1 MTTRCP
7 PRSVSVG
14 MKSDQKPYYDA
25 GIPNPIILQMNYA
38 QAIKRSACEVTAA
51 KAAAAAAAAAA
62 AFSYAI
68 PRSITTTTATIAT
81 KTTKGAAC
89 VSPQPI
95 STTARGRSDSCMSD
109 MSDAGSTTSS
119 HSSSVSYSSND
130 SINQLPLQLQ
140 LQQQQQQQ
148 QRAVIVRDSSP
159 SPNVSSDKDKSSS
172 SSTKERSLESKKRA
186 SRKKNQKR
194 REIAKRNKAL
204 LNASNASLF
213 SSFSDSLTEEQ
224 EDDTT
229 SLQQSLELEQ
239 DLMSNTSSASPT
251 MSPPESPSL
260 ADESSPSPDTFT
272 ASTPATSYE
281 GEMDKDAILESIVDN
296 KEQETENKTPNAT
309 VHSTQEDEKSV
320 QVQLQQEHAEP
331 FSPASQKEPIVVESL
346 DEQDSTLTIDNKSE
360 TAHDTLPTVMEESE
374 VDLATDAE
382 TVPVAAVSA
391 PLALAAENVWT
402 LSTSPAAVDKD
413 ITKVE
418 VETTLADTMTTA
430 TAQIDQQSL
439 TRIPLEGEHEP
450 AEPFV
455 IISSAS
461 TESQPILPS
470 WDVAS
475 EKVATVALQCLTKD
489 QEMELS
495 YVAILSAITVLQSK
509 EDHQPDFEALD
520 RPLSAEVKA
529 YKTKVAA
536 SYSQILAILCK
547 SDVADGLGK
556 ETLRQG
562 VMAPEELYAQ
572 LYGSIQQ
579 AGYDLEDDAHLSMAQ
594 YWTDRKK
601 IEEAQECI
609 HRIKASRW
617 ESAVYRAAITC
628 HLFAKPRQSQEAEV
642 LLQKYV
648 DSQEPSQGQVEAES
662 KIRTWYRL
670 QLDAS
675 KWEEVKTQYERRRAR
690 LLDAPANIERVE
702 AESRLTPQALQ
713 QLQEQQRSPQLING
727 HRRSVSIASS
737 TTSSSHRR
745 AASGQIAGSLVGHQR
760 TPSSSHQRTPSG
772 ALNWPSGAAATLN
785 APDPA
790 VAKSGFSFLSPFKF
804 GSKSTNTETTQSP
817 AAPTALPSRIHVS
830 RHLTVLD
837 NNMLEECIAHKEFEY
852 GWKNVY
858 ERMGPSLEDGETAKI
873 AMRLCRR
880 AFLGHSGMS
889 PNEPGSPNVVAKD
902 FSFGPADQRASQSK
916 QDPELWEA
924 RAWVIYNKAMLGSST
939 FLSSSSSSAVST
951 TNGASGASPAG
962 SAFMSASVFMHDIL
976 TIAIHSPEVSSRYL
990 KAFKVYI
997 GMRSDAHY
1005 HQQLR
1010 DPFVMGLMLK
1020 AIYDAVLAVI
1030 NNPDQQL
1037 PKTSEQKA
1045 EAKKHNRRSS
1055 SLSLNRVQP
1064 MTLGPL
1070 MDLAFEIYADMRNV
1084 GPIRHLPSLVSLAPT
1099 SPTSKH
1105 STQASLSR
1113 ISTNSS
1119 RSATSQTEAPSET
1132 ATSSTVSISP
1142 RSSFTVLSMPVFQD
1156 LNVTLKTN
1164 PQARRLAPEL
1174 YLALLHLCIHVPVF
1188 RISSQ
1193 VVKTIVNDMSGGSA
1207 RQVPHLDLHLSA
1219 ALQSYHDTWMCS
1231 VGSATIDDDHDANRD
1246 KCDYFEWMYQ
1256 SEETFQDQLSK
1267 INRFSAQSVMS
1278 LTSATSSS
1286 AGVDAAVDELEKEL
1300 EEAQLAFGSGVNGET
1315 CNDQL
1320 YWDLWSM
1327 EDAALKSVQFSKK
1340 KAAMLWIHVSKALL

>member
-1 MTTRCP
+1 
-7 PRSVSVG
+7 

-51 KAAAAAAAAAA
+51 RAAAAAAAAAT
-62 AFSYAI
+62 FSYAV
-68 PRSITTTTATIAT
+68 PPSITTTTATVAT
-81 KTTKGAAC
+81 KTTRGAAR

-95 STTARGRSDSCMSD
+95 WTTARGRSDSCMSD
-109 MSDAGSTTSS
+109 VSDAGSTTSS
-119 HSSSVSYSSND
+119 PSSSVSNTSND
-130 SINQLPLQLQ
+130 SIYQLPLQRQ
-140 LQQQQQQQ
+140 LQQQQQQ
-148 QRAVIVRDSSP
+148 RAMAVRDSSP
-159 SPNVSSDKDKSSS
+159 SPSASYDKSSS
-172 SSTKERSLESKKRA
+172 SSAKERSLESKRRA

-194 REIAKRNKAL
+194 REAAKKNKAL

-213 SSFSDSLTEEQ
+213 TSSSDSLIEEQ
-224 EDDTT
+224 EDNTAPLQH
-229 SLQQSLELEQ
+229 SLKLEQ
-239 DLMSNTSSASPT
+239 DLMSNTSSASLP

-260 ADESSPSPDTFT
+260 ADESSPSPDTFA

-281 GEMDKDAILESIVDN
+281 GEMDKDAILETIVDN
-296 KEQETENKTPNAT
+296 KDQETENKISDTII
-309 VHSTQEDEKSV
+309 HSTQEDEKSV
-320 QVQLQQEHAEP
+320 QAQMQQEHAEP
-331 FSPASQKEPIVVESL
+331 SSPAPQKEPIAIESF
-346 DEQDSTLTIDNKSE
+346 DEQESTLTVDNKAE
-360 TAHDTLPTVMEESE
+360 TADDTLPTVMEGSE

-382 TVPVAAVSA
+382 TIPVATASA
-391 PLALAAENVWT
+391 PLVLAEENVW
-402 LSTSPAAVDKD
+402 SSSASPAAADKD

-418 VETTLADTMTTA
+418 VETIPADTMMTA

-439 TRIPLEGEHEP
+439 KQIPLDVEHEP
-450 AEPFV
+450 AEPSAMV
-455 IISSAS
+455 SSAS
-461 TESQPILPS
+461 HNDNSASTVSQPILSS

-475 EKVATVALQCLTKD
+475 ERVATVALQCLTKD

-509 EDHQPDFEALD
+509 EDHQPDFEDLD

-536 SYSQILAILCK
+536 SYSQILDILCR
-547 SDVADGLGK
+547 SDVAEGLGK

-579 AGYDLEDDAHLSMAQ
+579 AGYDLQDDAHLSMAQ

-609 HRIKASRW
+609 HRIEASRW
-617 ESAVYRAAITC
+617 TSAVYRAAITC

-648 DSQEPSQGQVEAES
+648 DSQEASQGQVEAES

-690 LLDAPANIERVE
+690 LIDAPANIERVE

-727 HRRSVSIASS
+727 HKRSVSIASS

-745 AASGQIAGSLVGHQR
+745 TTSGQIAGSLVGHQR

-790 VAKSGFSFLSPFKF
+790 AAKSGFSFLSPFKF

-817 AAPTALPSRIHVS
+817 ATPTALPSRIHVN

-889 PNEPGSPNVVAKD
+889 PNEPGSPNVVAKN
-902 FSFGPADQRASQSK
+902 FSFGPADQRASLFK
-916 QDPELWEA
+916 QAPELWEA

-939 FLSSSSSSAVST
+939 FLSSSSSGAGST
-951 TNGASGASPAG
+951 SNGTSGASPAG
-962 SAFMSASVFMHDIL
+962 SASMSVSMFMHDIL

-990 KAFKVYI
+990 KAFKVYS

-1010 DPFVMGLMLK
+1010 DQFVMGLMLK

-1055 SLSLNRVQP
+1055 SLSLNRAQP

-1099 SPTSKH
+1099 SPTSKR
-1105 STQASLSR
+1105 SSQTSLSR

-1119 RSATSQTEAPSET
+1119 RSVTSQAEAPSET
-1132 ATSSTVSISP
+1132 TTSSTVSISP

-1156 LNVTLKTN
+1156 LNATLKAN

-1193 VVKTIVNDMSGGSA
+1193 IVKTIVNDMSAGSA
-1207 RQVPHLDLHLSA
+1207 RQVLHLDLHLSA

-1231 VGSATIDDDHDANRD
+1231 VGSTTNDDGHGANDD

-1256 SEETFQDQLSK
+1256 SEEAFQDQLSK
-1267 INRFSAQSVMS
+1267 TNRLSTQSMMS
-1278 LTSATSSS
+1278 MASATSSS
-1286 AGVDAAVDELEKEL
+1286 GGVDAAVDELEKEL
-1300 EEAQLAFGSGVNGET
+1300 EEAQLAFGSDANGET

-1340 KAAMLWIHVSKALL
+1340 KAAMLWSHVSRALL